1 MVIMK
6 GLNKDIGTQ
15 LVHYDRIYVEESTSH
30 MCFFLN
36 ECYPSTAEENKQNEL
51 FHWYQENGD
60 RDIV

>member
-1 MVIMK
+1 
-6 GLNKDIGTQ
+6 
-15 LVHYDRIYVEESTSH
+15 